1 MRNEKIFPSDIPDKG
16 LICNV
21 YKQLTQVNIKKKKRQ
36 PDLKMGRKS
45 KRHFPKQKCRGQQG
59 REQMLKTANFQGNV
73 NQNHSAISPYSYQS
87 GCYQKEHR

>member
-21 YKQLTQVNIKKKKRQ
+21 YKQLTQVNIKKKRQ

-45 KRHFPKQKCRGQQG
+45 KRHFPSRNV
-59 REQMLKTANFQGNV
+59 EGNRDV
-73 NQNHSAISPYSYQS
+73 NRCSKLLIF
-87 GCYQKEHR
+87 KEM